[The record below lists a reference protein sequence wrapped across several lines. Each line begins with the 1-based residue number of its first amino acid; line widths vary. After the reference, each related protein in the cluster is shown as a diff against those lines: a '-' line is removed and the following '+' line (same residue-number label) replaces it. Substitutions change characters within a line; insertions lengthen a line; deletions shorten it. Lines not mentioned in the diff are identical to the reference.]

1 MKRVIPIRT
10 NRDKFFRQVLELLRS
25 LPPFNK
31 LRPRELELLSKL
43 MAYSDEFKAL
53 DKDSRYDL
61 IFSTRTRRTIADDL
75 DMSEDAF
82 NNNLSILRRHGLVTK
97 DNRFA
102 PILEDL
108 YYDSKFEL
116 TYKFVKE

>member
-1 MKRVIPIRT
+1 MQRVIPIRT

-53 DKDSRYDL
+53 DRDSRYDL

-82 NNNLSILRRHGLVTK
+82 NNNLSILRRHGLLTK

>member
-1 MKRVIPIRT
+1 MKRIIPIRT

-53 DKDSRYDL
+53 DRDSRYDL

-75 DMSEDAF
+75 GMSEDAF

>member
-53 DKDSRYDL
+53 DRDSRYDL

>member
-1 MKRVIPIRT
+1 MKRIIPIRT

-53 DKDSRYDL
+53 DRESRYDL
-61 IFSTRTRRTIADDL
+61 VFSTRIRRSIAEEL
-75 DMSEDAF
+75 DMSEDVF
-82 NNNLSILRRHGLVTK
+82 NNNLSILRRHGLITK

-116 TYKFVKE
+116 TYKFIKE

>member
-82 NNNLSILRRHGLVTK
+82 NNNLSILRRHGLLTK

>member
-53 DKDSRYDL
+53 DRDSRYDL
-61 IFSTRTRRTIADDL
+61 IFSTRTRRAIADDL

-82 NNNLSILRRHGLVTK
+82 NNNLSILRRHGLLTK

>member
-53 DKDSRYDL
+53 DRDSRYDL
-61 IFSTRTRRTIADDL
+61 IFSTRTWRTIADDL

-82 NNNLSILRRHGLVTK
+82 NNNLSILRRHGLLTK

>member
-53 DKDSRYDL
+53 DRDSRYDL

-75 DMSEDAF
+75 GMSEDAF

>member
-1 MKRVIPIRT
+1 MKRIIPIRT

-25 LPPFNK
+25 LPPFSK

-53 DKDSRYDL
+53 DRDSRYDL

-75 DMSEDAF
+75 GMSEDAF

>member
-43 MAYSDEFKAL
+43 MAYSDEFKTL
-53 DKDSRYDL
+53 DRDSRYDL

-82 NNNLSILRRHGLVTK
+82 NNNLSILRRHGLLTK

>member
-53 DKDSRYDL
+53 DRDSRYDL

-82 NNNLSILRRHGLVTK
+82 NNNLSILRRHGLLTK

-116 TYKFVKE
+116 TYKFIKE

>member
-25 LPPFNK
+25 LPPINK
-31 LRPRELELLSKL
+31 LRPRERELLSKL

-53 DKDSRYDL
+53 DRDSRYDL
-61 IFSTRTRRTIADDL
+61 IFSTRTMRTIADDL

-82 NNNLSILRRHGLVTK
+82 NNDLSILRRHGLMTK

-102 PILEDL
+102 TIIKDL

>member
-53 DKDSRYDL
+53 DRDSRYDL

-75 DMSEDAF
+75 DMSEDVF

>member
-53 DKDSRYDL
+53 DRIRYDL

-82 NNNLSILRRHGLVTK
+82 NNNLSILRRHGLLKK